1 MALVATTTTT
11 DISNTIKTWFDKVL
25 LETLDPL
32 TRYMQFGEKKPVPRN
47 EGTSVRWNMVRRFDL
62 GRILTE
68 GTTATLSAGRNL
80 STYAVSA
87 IVSQYGDWVPIS
99 DVADYASIMDVGRA
113 ASERLAAQAAETLE
127 RVTQN
132 AIIFNPSAAG
142 FMSNHRFKT
151 SLATSNTG
159 PVTDYWGMIS
169 AVSAAAMTVSAN
181 ALIAVSDI
189 KDCVFELKR
198 RSVPKY
204 DGSDYLC
211 VMSEEVAADLADDS
225 DFKNFHQ
232 YVEKGVDDLYNGE
245 FGKLYGARMIETPIG
260 PAVRGSNSGGT
271 ASTIAYGTV
280 IFGKGF
286 YGVTEFDGSAVQT
299 YLSEGASKSDP
310 LDQTMVYGWKA
321 NFTAK
326 VLNPSAGICLW
337 SGSNDTTAAYAESAN
352 SGLRQEDPSD
362 Y

>member
-132 AIIFNPSAAG
+132 AIIHNVSASG
-142 FMSNHRFKT
+142 FSSHHRFKT
-151 SLATSNTG
+151 STE
-159 PVTDYWGMIS
+159 VTDYWGMTSTIS
-169 AVSAAAMTVSAN
+169 AGIMTVSSSYV
-181 ALIAVSDI
+181 IAVSDI

-198 RSVPKY
+198 LNVPKIA
-204 DGSDYLC
+204 GDYIGI
-211 VMSEEVAADLADDS
+211 MNEETAADVADDS
-225 DFKNFHQ
+225 TFVNFHQ
-232 YVEKGVDDLYNGE
+232 YVEKGVDALYNGE
-245 FGKLYGARMIETPIG
+245 FGKIYGCRLLETPIG
-260 PAVRGSNSGGT
+260 PVKRGSNSGGT
-271 ASTIAYGTV
+271 ASTMAYGTA

-286 YGVTEFDGSAVQT
+286 YGVTEFDGSGVET
-299 YLSEGASKSDP
+299 YLSKGASKSDP

-321 NFTAK
+321 NYTAK
-326 VLNPSAGICLW
+326 VLNPSAGIMLW
-337 SGSNDTTAAYAESAN
+337 CGSNDTTAAYAESAG
-352 SGLRQEDPSD
+352 SGLRQEDPSS

>member
-1 MALVATTTTT
+1 MSLVATTTSS

-32 TRYMQFGEKKPVPRN
+32 TRFMQFGEKKPVPKN

-62 GRILTE
+62 GRVLTE

-87 IVSQYGDWVPIS
+87 IVQQYGDWVPIS
-99 DVADYASIMDVGRA
+99 DVADWASIMDVGQA

-132 AIIFNPSAAG
+132 AIINNPSASG

-151 SLATSNTG
+151 STE
-159 PVTDYWGMIS
+159 VTDYWGMIS
-169 AVSAAAMTVSAN
+169 TISAGIMTVSATN
-181 ALIAVSDI
+181 VIAVSDI

-204 DGSDYLC
+204 DGKDYLC

-232 YVEKGVDDLYNGE
+232 YVEKGVGDLYNGE
-245 FGKLYGARMIETPIG
+245 FGKLYGARMIETPMG
-260 PAVRGSNSGGT
+260 PAVRGSNAGGT

-286 YGVTEFDGSAVQT
+286 YGVTEFDGSGIKT

-337 SGSNDTTAAYAESAN
+337 TGSNDTTAADAESAG
-352 SGLRQEDPSD
+352 SGLRHEDPSD